1 MSPKE
6 TIVPEELRMNKH
18 DFVNIIRN
26 KSYYIKSVMDLIDS
40 WTWNWQRTSTV
51 YLFYSHNE
59 LNSLLE
65 NIIINEKQQKL
76 CYMSYLMKLIYS
88 N

>member
-1 MSPKE
+1 M
-6 TIVPEELRMNKH
+6 
-18 DFVNIIRN
+18 
-26 KSYYIKSVMDLIDS
+26 DS
-40 WTWNWQRTSTV
+40 WTWNWQRTSKV

-65 NIIINEKQQKL
+65 TIIINEKQQKL

>member
-1 MSPKE
+1 MG
-6 TIVPEELRMNKH
+6 
-18 DFVNIIRN
+18 
-26 KSYYIKSVMDLIDS
+26 S
-40 WTWNWQRTSTV
+40 WTWNWQRMSKV

-65 NIIINEKQQKL
+65 TIIINEKQQKL